1 MRCLIIVPLCLAAA
15 SCSGGGEEKKA
26 EEGAATMQPGQW
38 EVTSEVTAFRST
50 DKATPAL
57 KAAAGDK
64 STAPACIET
73 GKEGKPP
80 AEMFAG
86 AGYECDYKDSYIR
99 SGRITATLDCKRDAL
114 EGKIFMTIE
123 GTYKGDSFEGTSSS
137 TSYLSG
143 EGDFAMN
150 SKISGRR
157 TGATCAAGG
166 AGDAN
171 GQAPAADSHLRPPPV
186 GKSGSRGG

>member
-15 SCSGGGEEKKA
+15 CSGGGGEEKKT
-26 EEGAATMQPGQW
+26 EEAAATTMQAGQW
-38 EVTSEVTAFRST
+38 EISSEVTAFRST

-57 KAAAGDK
+57 KAAVGDK
-64 STAPACIET
+64 ATAPACIEA

-80 AEMFAG
+80 AAMFAG

-99 SGRITATLDCKRDAL
+99 SGRITATLDCERDAL
-114 EGKIFMTIE
+114 EGKIFMTVQ
-123 GTYKGDSFEGTSSS
+123 GNYKGDSFEGTSDA

-143 EGDFAMN
+143 EGDFAMS

-157 TGATCAAGG
+157 TGPTCAAPAEEEEKGKAK
-166 AGDAN
+166 AG
-171 GQAPAADSHLRPPPV
+171 
-186 GKSGSRGG
+186 

>member
-15 SCSGGGEEKKA
+15 CSGGEEKKT
-26 EEGAATMQPGQW
+26 EEVAATMQAGQW
-38 EVTSEVTAFRST
+38 EVSSEVTAFRST

-57 KAAAGDK
+57 KAAVGDK
-64 STAPACIET
+64 ATAPVCIEA

-99 SGRITATLDCKRDAL
+99 SGRLTATLDCERDAL
-114 EGKIFMTIE
+114 EGKIFMTIQ
-123 GTYKGDSFEGTSSS
+123 GTYTGDSFEATSSS

-143 EGDFAMN
+143 DGDFAMN

-157 TGATCAAGG
+157 TGPTCAA
-166 AGDAN
+166 
-171 GQAPAADSHLRPPPV
+171 PAEEK
-186 GKSGSRGG
+186 GKAKA

>member
-1 MRCLIIVPLCLAAA
+1 MRCLIIVPLCLAA

-38 EVTSEVTAFRST
+38 EVTTEVTAFRST

-64 STAPACIET
+64 STAAACIEA

-80 AEMFAG
+80 AQMFAG

-114 EGKIFMTIE
+114 DGKIFMTVE
-123 GTYKGDSFEGTSSS
+123 GTYKGDSFEGTSSAN
-137 TSYLSG
+137 SYLSG

-157 TGATCAAGG
+157 TGPTC
-166 AGDAN
+166 
-171 GQAPAADSHLRPPPV
+171 APAAGEK
-186 GKSGSRGG
+186 GKKAG